1 MNHIQFLCNEG
12 YNGSSLAVLVG
23 SKSINCSTLLPGL
36 GYDALNYPTMQLSL
50 KNNQEPTTGVFL
62 RRVTNVGQAVSIY
75 NATITAPKG
84 VEITVKPMSLSFSRV
99 LQKRS
104 FKVVVKAQPTTS
116 MVSAGSLVWKSSL
129 HTVRSPIVIY
139 SPQS

>member
-1 MNHIQFLCNEG
+1 
-12 YNGSSLAVLVG
+12 
-23 SKSINCSTLLPGL
+23 
-36 GYDALNYPTMQLSL
+36 MQLSL

-84 VEITVKPMSLSFSRV
+84 VEITVKPMSVSFSRV

-104 FKVVVKAQPTTS
+104 FKVVVKAKP
-116 MVSAGSLVWKSSL
+116 MSSGTQKIEKFSS
-129 HTVRSPIVIY
+129 HCKEPY
-139 SPQS
+139 CH